1 MFFCEFYELFKNNF
15 FTEHH
20 RVAAS
25 NLTTAVF
32 KELTLEE
39 LSLVVGSINKFE
51 KCYRWK
57 KDVF

>member
-15 FTEHH
+15 FTEHL

-51 KCYRWK
+51 KCYR
-57 KDVF
+57 